1 MTNIGQQDNCG
12 RKPMGQSGEVDLTD
26 KLGQVNLDR
35 TERTRWPV

>member
-1 MTNIGQQDNCG
+1 MTGQPGQDIED
-12 RKPMGQSGEVDLTD
+12 RIGQSGEVDLTD